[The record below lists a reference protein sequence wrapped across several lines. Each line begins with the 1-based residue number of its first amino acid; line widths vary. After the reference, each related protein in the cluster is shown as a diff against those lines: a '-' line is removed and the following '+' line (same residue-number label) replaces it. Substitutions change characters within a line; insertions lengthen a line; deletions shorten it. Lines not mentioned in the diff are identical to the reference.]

1 MRLELTGRH
10 VDITP
15 PLRRLLET
23 KLSKLERVLNHR
35 AVSAQAVLTREKHR
49 HRAEIT
55 LHAKGE
61 KFLHGVGDA
70 ANWEA
75 SLTQAF
81 AKLTQQ
87 AKRLKGKFQERKRRG
102 AVKGLPIVGD
112 VREPVVAKPSEPTKP
127 AVPVKLARV
136 RMPRILRATRQPLK
150 PMSVADAAREIEA
163 GGDGVVVFRD
173 LETAAVSVL
182 YRRTDGELTLVETEA

>member
-15 PLRRLLET
+15 SLRRLLEA

-49 HRAEIT
+49 HRADIT

-61 KFLHGVGDA
+61 RFLHGVGDA
-70 ANWEA
+70 PSWEA
-75 SLTQAF
+75 SLTQVF
-81 AKLTQQ
+81 AKLAQQ

-102 AVKGLPIVGD
+102 AVKGMPIVGEL
-112 VREPVVAKPSEPTKP
+112 REPVAAKPEPVKP
-127 AVPVKLARV
+127 ARGQV
-136 RMPRILRATRQPLK
+136 RAPRILRATRQPVK
-150 PMSVADAAREIEA
+150 PMSIADAAREIEA

-182 YRRTDGELTLVETEA
+182 YRRTNGELTLVETEVW

>member
-10 VDITP
+10 VDIP
-15 PLRRLLET
+15 PSLRRLLEA

-49 HRAEIT
+49 HRADIT

-61 KFLHGVGDA
+61 RFLHGVGDA
-70 ANWEA
+70 PSWEA
-75 SLTQAF
+75 SLTQVF
-81 AKLTQQ
+81 AKLAQQ

-102 AVKGLPIVGD
+102 AVKGMPIVGELRAP
-112 VREPVVAKPSEPTKP
+112 VSAKPAEPVKP
-127 AVPVKLARV
+127 ARRQV
-136 RMPRILRATRQPLK
+136 RAPRILRATRQPVK

-182 YRRTDGELTLVETEA
+182 YRRTNGELTLVETEVW

>member
-15 PLRRLLET
+15 ALRRLLDT

-35 AVSAQAVLTREKHR
+35 ALSAQVVLTREKHR
-49 HRAEIT
+49 HRADIT
-55 LHAKGE
+55 LHARGE

-70 ANWEA
+70 TNWEA
-75 SLTQAF
+75 SITQAI

-87 AKRLKGKFQERKRRG
+87 AQRVKGKWERRKRDG
-102 AVKGLPIVGD
+102 DIKGMPPAEAAAAPG
-112 VREPVVAKPSEPTKP
+112 REPRR
-127 AVPVKLARV
+127 RV
-136 RMPRILRATRQPLK
+136 RARMPRIVRASRQPLK
-150 PMSVADAAREIEA
+150 PMSVADAAREIDA

-173 LETAAVSVL
+173 LLTSTVSVL
-182 YRRTDGELTLVETEA
+182 YRRGNGELTLVETEA